1 MKCGKKSRRIIHKF
15 GVYSHCHLQMTENE
29 IQNWKKI
36 KDTMEAS
43 GKTDNMFYKRA
54 CEILKTGRD
63 PLGKFLGH
71 DGGKF

>member
-1 MKCGKKSRRIIHKF
+1 
-15 GVYSHCHLQMTENE
+15 MTENE

-63 PLGKFLGH
+63 PLGKFLGS
-71 DGGKF
+71 DGGKI